1 MNKDNKDLVSRYLSL
16 RANSVTERT
25 MGAFEDDLRVFCRF
39 LGDRRIEDVTHQDI
53 DSFLEYCRVDR
64 KNGDAALSRKYNT
77 LNKFYDTMILKEY
90 LDMTNPLNKVERIKV
105 RNKVRDHVTLEEYK
119 QIIRYLEEQKDYR
132 GLALFSLF
140 YSSGIRVGE
149 MYRLNRD
156 DLDLENK
163 ELIVKGKGDDEKV
176 AIFSEEAKRYIIQY
190 LSTRNDD
197 LNALFVSRENNR
209 WSISGIQQY
218 IKRTAI
224 IAGGKK
230 NIHPHLLRH
239 GCAMLLLDNELPLD
253 EIQKVLGHKN
263 ISTTQIYAR
272 TSMRRVKKNANN
284 IYDKV
289 L

>member
-1 MNKDNKDLVSRYLSL
+1 L
-16 RANSVTERT
+16 RANSVTVRT

-224 IAGGKK
+224 IAGSKK

>member
-1 MNKDNKDLVSRYLSL
+1 MNNSNWNLVKRYLSL
-16 RANSVTERT
+16 RANSVTVRT

-90 LDMTNPLNKVERIKV
+90 LDMKNPLNKVERIKV

-132 GLALFSLF
+132 GLALFSIF

-156 DLDLENK
+156 DLDLANK

-272 TSMRRVKKNANN
+272 TSMRRVKKNANS

>member
-1 MNKDNKDLVSRYLSL
+1 VNNSNWNLVKRYLSL
-16 RANSVTERT
+16 RANSVTVRT

-224 IAGGKK
+224 NARVKK
-230 NIHPHLLRH
+230 NMHPHLLRH
-239 GCAMLLLDNELPLD
+239 GCAMLLLDNELSLD
-253 EIQKVLGHKN
+253 EIQKVLGHRN
-263 ISTTQIYAR
+263 INTTQIYAR
-272 TSMRRVKKNANN
+272 TSMKRVKKNADN
-284 IYDKV
+284 IYNK
-289 L
+289 LL